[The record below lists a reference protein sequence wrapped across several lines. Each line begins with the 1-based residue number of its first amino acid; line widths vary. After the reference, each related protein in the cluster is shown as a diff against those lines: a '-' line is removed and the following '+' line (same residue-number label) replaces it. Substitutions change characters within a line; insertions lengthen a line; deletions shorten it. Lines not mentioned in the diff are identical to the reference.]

1 MRRAW
6 SSWLSVA
13 LAACAPGETG
23 TPPLRSG
30 LGSLHVPISTR
41 IDSASRYFD
50 QGMRLWYAFEHQEA
64 ARAFAEAGR
73 LDPACAICRWGEAL
87 ALGPNLNAEIA
98 PDQARAAARAIAHA
112 GELGKR
118 ASARERA
125 LIDALAPRLSGTAAA
140 DSAYA
145 EAMEDVATRFPDD
158 VELLTLFADALM
170 NLRPWDYWEGGEPR
184 PGTTRLLAA
193 LDRALSLD
201 SLHPGACHLL
211 IHATEAVQPGR
222 ALSCAERLA
231 RTMPGAAHLVHMP
244 AHLYLRLGR
253 YDDAIAQS
261 ERAIAVDSTAHDLYF
276 LAFAAM
282 LAGRE
287 RQATAAA
294 RAASARISDPDARGS
309 VLAQSIRA
317 APDLIAMR
325 FERWDEVLA
334 RPLPPG
340 ELAVARGLA
349 EFARGSAL
357 LATGAGDRAAALRDS
372 LSARTATMPRGIG
385 RALATLARHH
395 LEARLALARGATD
408 AALAELQAGLGIER
422 ALGYQEPPWWPLP
435 TRQALGSVLL
445 DAARSA
451 EAATV
456 FREDLREYPANC
468 WSSAGLA
475 RARAAGATPGGE
487 DARCATRPFD

>member
-1 MRRAW
+1 MQRAW

-13 LAACAPGETG
+13 LAACAQGKAG
-23 TPPLRSG
+23 APPLRSG
-30 LGSLHVPISTR
+30 LGALHVPISSEV
-41 IDSASRYFD
+41 DSASRYFD
-50 QGMRLWYAFEHQEA
+50 QGMRLWYAFEHQAA

-73 LDPACAICRWGEAL
+73 LDPACAICRWGEGL
-87 ALGPNLNAEIA
+87 ALGPNLNAEMA
-98 PDQARAAARAIAHA
+98 PDQASAAARAIARA
-112 GELGKR
+112 VELRAR

-125 LIDALAPRLSGTAAA
+125 LIDALATRLSGTTGA

-145 EAMEDVATRFPDD
+145 GAMADAAARFPDD
-158 VELLTLFADALM
+158 VEILTLFADALM
-170 NLRPWDYWEGGEPR
+170 NGRPWDYWDGAEPR
-184 PGTTRLLAA
+184 PGTLRLLAA

-211 IHATEAVQPGR
+211 IHATEAAQPGR
-222 ALSCAERLA
+222 ALGCAERLA
-231 RTMPGAAHLVHMP
+231 ETMPGAAHLVHMP

-287 RQATAAA
+287 TQATAAA
-294 RAASARISDPDARGS
+294 QAASARISDVEARGS

-317 APDLIAMR
+317 APDLIATR
-325 FERWDEVLA
+325 FERWDELLA
-334 RPLPPG
+334 RPLPSN
-340 ELAVARGLA
+340 ELAVARALA
-349 EFARGSAL
+349 EFARGAAE
-357 LATGAGDRAAALRDS
+357 LATGAGGRAAALRDS
-372 LSARTATMPRGIG
+372 LSTRVAAMPRGVG

-395 LEARLALARGATD
+395 LEAKIALTRGATD
-408 AALAELQAGLGIER
+408 AAIAEVRAAAGIER

-435 TRQALGSVLL
+435 TRQALGRALL
-445 DAARSA
+445 EAGRSA
-451 EAATV
+451 EAAAV
-456 FREDLREYPANC
+456 FGEDLREYPGNC

-475 RARAAGATPGGE
+475 RALGTAATERPAGAS
-487 DARCATRPFD
+487 CASRLFD

>member
-23 TPPLRSG
+23 APPLRSG
-30 LGSLHVPISTR
+30 LGALHVPIATR
-41 IDSASRYFD
+41 VDSASRYFD
-50 QGMRLWYAFEHQEA
+50 QGMRLWYAFEHREA

-73 LDPACAICRWGEAL
+73 LDPTCAICRWGEAL
-87 ALGPNLNAEIA
+87 ALGPNLNAEMA
-98 PDQARAAARAIAHA
+98 PDRASAALRAIARAVELHA
-112 GELGKR
+112 R
-118 ASARERA
+118 ASAREQA
-125 LIDALAPRLSGTAAA
+125 LIDALATRLSGNAGA

-145 EAMEDVATRFPDD
+145 AAMAGVSAHFPND
-158 VELLTLFADALM
+158 VEVLTLFADALM
-170 NLRPWDYWEGGEPR
+170 NLRPWDYWDGGDPR

-231 RTMPGAAHLVHMP
+231 RAMPGAAHLVHMP

-253 YDDAIAQS
+253 YHDAIAQS

-287 RQATAAA
+287 AQATAAA
-294 RAASARISDPDARGS
+294 RAASARISDADARGS
-309 VLAQSIRA
+309 TLAQSIRA
-317 APDLIAMR
+317 APDLIASR
-325 FERWDEVLA
+325 FERWHELLA
-334 RPLPPG
+334 RPLPSG
-340 ELAVARGLA
+340 ELAVARALA
-349 EFARGSAL
+349 EYARGSAE
-357 LATGAGDRAAALRDS
+357 LATGAQDRAAELRDS
-372 LSARTATMPRGIG
+372 LSARVATMPRGIG

-408 AALAELQAGLGIER
+408 AALAELQAALGIER

-445 DAARSA
+445 DAGRSA
-451 EAATV
+451 EAVTV
-456 FREDLREYPANC
+456 FGEDLREYPANC
-468 WSSAGLA
+468 WSTAGLA
-475 RARAAGATPGGE
+475 RALGAGAAADGK
-487 DARCATRPFD
+487 DARCPTPAFD